1 MAKKT
6 DAKLVKAEE
15 RRKKAEKKQKLNDI
29 IAYVLAGIALAAVVG
44 LIIYSYT
51 K

>member
-1 MAKKT
+1 MAKKNNT
-6 DAKLVKAEE
+6 KLLKAEE
-15 RRKKAEKKQKLNDI
+15 RLKKAKRAQKLNDI

>member
-1 MAKKT
+1 MAKKN
-6 DAKLVKAEE
+6 DAKLIKAEE
-15 RRKKAEKKQKLNDI
+15 RRRKAENKQKLNDI